1 MEANSALT
9 LISKD
14 KISHFLGILPLIT
27 FILLDIKF
35 ILIIIYTIFFAI
47 WEVYILNMESFNK
60 LVTKEITIFD
70 KNNKI
75 KLKNIWPYLEKKFW
89 FIDNMKLMTF
99 GAFVVIIAYFIS
111 FVLSIIYIEEKYMK
125 LILLAH
131 TFLLIFMWR
140 LIKIIRNL
148 ASDKKVQKAF
158 SKKKQSK
165 NDKQNRIHPR

>member
-1 MEANSALT
+1 
-9 LISKD
+9 
-14 KISHFLGILPLIT
+14 
-27 FILLDIKF
+27 
-35 ILIIIYTIFFAI
+35 
-47 WEVYILNMESFNK
+47 
-60 LVTKEITIFD
+60 
-70 KNNKI
+70 
-75 KLKNIWPYLEKKFW
+75 
-89 FIDNMKLMTF
+89 
-99 GAFVVIIAYFIS
+99 
-111 FVLSIIYIEEKYMK
+111 MK